1 MLQHEASWNHLVEF
15 PKKGSCSWFYSGDHY
30 SSSCG
35 SVEVHLNCLSGSLG
49 ALWREATQL
58 MKALEMLLGNAL
70 YKNVAVK
77 RETEQKVQGQNV
89 VTVVPSLDSL
99 ASGSKSEVVKGQ
111 VSCRCLL
118 LSYLSPF
125 C

>member
-1 MLQHEASWNHLVEF
+1 
-15 PKKGSCSWFYSGDHY
+15 
-30 SSSCG
+30 
-35 SVEVHLNCLSGSLG
+35 
-49 ALWREATQL
+49 
-58 MKALEMLLGNAL
+58 MKALEMLLENAL

-77 RETEQKVQGQNV
+77 REMERKVQGQNV

-111 VSCRCLL
+111 VSCRFLL
-118 LSYLSPF
+118 LGSLSPF

>member
-1 MLQHEASWNHLVEF
+1 MEF
-15 PKKGSCSWFYSGDHY
+15 PKKGSCSWFCSGDNY

-49 ALWREATQL
+49 ALWQEATEL
-58 MKALEMLLGNAL
+58 MKALQMLLGNAL

-77 RETEQKVQGQNV
+77 QEMEQKVQGQDV
-89 VTVVPSLDSL
+89 VAAVPSLDSL
-99 ASGSKSEVVKGQ
+99 ASESEPEVVEGQ

-118 LSYLSPF
+118 LGHLSPF